1 MLSFVRSSEVLRQLY
16 DLAKSD
22 QTRSFL
28 DTAGQNNPVVRT
40 LSDLLKRNQL
50 PPFDDFIKYFAP
62 TGSFAYDEANG
73 MHFGR
78 YTLKPDEE

>member
-1 MLSFVRSSEVLRQLY
+1 
-16 DLAKSD
+16 
-22 QTRSFL
+22 
-28 DTAGQNNPVVRT
+28 
-40 LSDLLKRNQL
+40 LLKRNQL